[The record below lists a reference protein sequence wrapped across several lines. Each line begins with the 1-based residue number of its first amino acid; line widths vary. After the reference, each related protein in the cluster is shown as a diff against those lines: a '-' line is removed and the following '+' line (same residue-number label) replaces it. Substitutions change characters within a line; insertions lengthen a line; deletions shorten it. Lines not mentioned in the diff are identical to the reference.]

1 MPSHADAAEN
11 RSLDEPLVKLRR
23 LCLALPRASERLSH
37 GEPTWFVDGKRTF
50 LTLRG
55 ATAPQV
61 LGSSP
66 QAAPRVPEG
75 AARAIECF
83 WPRCGPDGVP
93 LHNPGNYATGPRA
106 PFSTTTPQ
114 PEHVWLVNAG
124 GTATT
129 SRPAHAALK
138 ARIVRNWDHPASDMD
153 FARRRFFTMVRTGN
167 AS

>member
-75 AARAIECF
+75 AARAIGCS
-83 WPRCGPDGVP
+83 WPRCDPGAGSSHRRDRDATAQRVP
-93 LHNPGNYATGPRA
+93 SA
-106 PFSTTTPQ
+106 PARHSRST
-114 PEHVWLVNAG
+114 LG
-124 GTATT
+124 
-129 SRPAHAALK
+129 S
-138 ARIVRNWDHPASDMD
+138 
-153 FARRRFFTMVRTGN
+153 
-167 AS
+167 